1 MILTTKDGQKKP
13 VEIIASFK
21 IDEFDS
27 EYVIY
32 KVDNEFYGAKYINKD
47 NCSELNTNLNDKEKE
62 IINNFYLKCKKEGV
76 IDA

>member
-1 MILTTKDGQKKP
+1 MVLTTKDGQKKP
-13 VEIIASFK
+13 VEIIVSFK
-21 IDEFDS
+21 VDEFDS

-47 NCSELNTNLNDKEKE
+47 NCAELITNLNNKEKK
-62 IINNFYLKCKKEGV
+62 IINDFYLKFKKEGV